1 MNFEFFIAKR
11 LIKGNNNKHRFT
23 QPIINIAVWG
33 IALGVVIMLMAV
45 SITTGYQKEIT
56 NKLTAF
62 SGDIQIASKGM
73 EDSFESNPLE
83 INTDFISELKKNSN
97 IQHFQFFAH
106 KPGIIKTN
114 ENMHGVILKGVDK
127 NFNWEFFK
135 STLVRG
141 ETIDFTDKISQEAI
155 ISEKISSLLDLNLGD
170 QFRVFFVAKQVLNGQ
185 EYIRQKKHSF
195 IVKGIYNSGLSE
207 HFDNKFIFVDIE
219 RIKKINQWDSLT
231 VGGFEIFLNTKPSF
245 LNNQSSMEKYLAYED
260 EIIHDFYSY
269 ISFLDVK
276 SIFSR
281 FPQIMYWLDYINMHI
296 YTVLIIILVVSIVNM
311 SSALLIIILEKTNMI
326 GILKAIGCLNA
337 SIRKIFIYQAAYLIG
352 KGVIYGNIIALLIA
366 FLQNQ
371 FHFLQLDP
379 DTYYIKHVSIFIN
392 PLHWIA
398 INILTIFICSF
409 MLIIPSLVISK
420 ISPVKA
426 IKFN

>member
-1 MNFEFFIAKR
+1 MNLEFFIAKR

-33 IALGVVIMLMAV
+33 IALGVVIMLMAL

-56 NKLTAF
+56 KKLSAF
-62 SGDIQIASKGM
+62 SGDIQIAKKGM

-83 INTDFISELKKNSN
+83 IQPQFISELQNNS
-97 IQHFQFFAH
+97 IIKHFHFFAH

-114 ENMHGVILKGVDK
+114 ESMHGVILKGVDK
-127 NFNWEFFK
+127 NFNWDFFK
-135 STLVRG
+135 TSLISG
-141 ETIDFTDKISQEAI
+141 DIINFENKISQDAL
-155 ISEKISSLLDLNLGD
+155 ISEKISNLLNLNLND
-170 QFRVFFVAKQVLNGQ
+170 QFRVFFVAKQYLNGQ
-185 EYIRQKKHSF
+185 EYIRQKKYSF
-195 IVKGIYNSGLSE
+195 TVKGIYNSGLSE
-207 HFDNKFIFVDIE
+207 HFDNKFILIDIE
-219 RIKKINQWDSLT
+219 RIKKINQWDSLII
-231 VGGFEIFLNTKPSF
+231 GGYELFLNEENSF
-245 LNNQSSMEKYLAYED
+245 LNNQSSTEKYIGYE
-260 EIIHDFYSY
+260 EKIIHEFYSF
-269 ISFLDVK
+269 ISFLEVK

-296 YTVLIIILVVSIVNM
+296 YTVLTIILVVSIVNM

-326 GILKAIGCLNA
+326 GILKAVGCQNS
-337 SIRKIFIYQAAYLIG
+337 SIRKIFIYQAAFLIG
-352 KGVIYGNIIALLIA
+352 KGIILGNIIALLIA

-379 DTYYIKHVSIFIN
+379 DTYYIKHVSIYIN
-392 PLHWIA
+392 PIHWLA
-398 INILTIFICSF
+398 INILTITICSI
-409 MLIIPSLVISK
+409 MLIIPSMVITK